1 MDGIERAAEHSNPVG
16 HAGILR
22 SIHDRHPPETRA
34 PRNAPYRHAMNEGKT
49 VHVVVRVWLPDRPGG
64 LGQVAS
70 RIGAMRGDIV
80 AVDVLERSGTVAIDE
95 FAVDLPGED
104 LVPLL
109 VREIEEV
116 DGASVEEVARVERF
130 PDPRL
135 DALESVERL
144 CAASKPSEVP
154 DLLARQCCDEFLA
167 DWGAVLVHGELIAGT
182 GAVPDVDVVA
192 ALAAGTAASP
202 MVASGE
208 SGPDDL
214 AVAPLPGH
222 DAVVLVERAQ
232 RRFRKRERAQLLAV
246 ARIADRV
253 WMLLEP

>member
-1 MDGIERAAEHSNPVG
+1 M
-16 HAGILR
+16 
-22 SIHDRHPPETRA
+22 T
-34 PRNAPYRHAMNEGKT
+34 EGKP

-116 DGASVEEVARVERF
+116 DGASVEEVEHVQRF

-144 CAASKPSEVP
+144 GAATRPDDVP
-154 DLLARQCCDEFLA
+154 RLLASQCCEEFLA
-167 DWGAVLVHGELIAGT
+167 DWGAVLVGSQVLAASGST
-182 GAVPDVDVVA
+182 PGPDVLE
-192 ALAAGTAASP
+192 ALATGTAASP

-222 DAVVLVERAQ
+222 DAVVLLERAR
-232 RRFRKRERAQLLAV
+232 RRFRRRERAQLLAV

-253 WMLLEP
+253 WSLLEA

>member
-1 MDGIERAAEHSNPVG
+1 MTDDKP
-16 HAGILR
+16 
-22 SIHDRHPPETRA
+22 
-34 PRNAPYRHAMNEGKT
+34 

-95 FAVDLPGED
+95 FAVDLPTED
-104 LVPLL
+104 LVRLL

-116 DGASVEEVARVERF
+116 DGASVEEVEHVQRF

-144 CAASKPSEVP
+144 CAATRPDDVP
-154 DLLARQCCDEFLA
+154 GLLAAQCCQEFLA
-167 DWGAVLVHGELIAGT
+167 DWGAVLLGGKVLAASGST
-182 GAVPDVDVVA
+182 PDPDVLE
-192 ALAAGTAASP
+192 ALATGTAASP

-214 AVAPLPGH
+214 AVAPLPDHG
-222 DAVVLVERAQ
+222 AVVLLERAR
-232 RRFRKRERAQLLAV
+232 RRFRRRERAQLLAV

-253 WMLLEP
+253 WGLLGA